1 MTTVVFDF
9 EGTINNNCN
18 VYDPEAYVCL
28 LVVKVISDNSESTL
42 SFTKPWDVGR
52 INEILSSANLLVGFN
67 LKFDLSWARREF
79 GFIPEVSQR
88 IYDCQY
94 AEFLFSNQTWKFPDL
109 RSSCIK
115 REVQN
120 KLDFIHENYWSKGI
134 DTKYIPPEELEEYCI
149 GDVQSTWELY
159 QVQMKLFQTEYQHLW
174 RLFRLHM
181 LDLPV
186 LLEME
191 WNGLKYNHE
200 KSLQL
205 AESCEAQISK
215 IEETLNSFFDFK
227 VDWGSSPQK
236 SAVLYG
242 GQITTET
249 RVPVGTYKTG
259 QKVGQVRYKIVKHT
273 TIFERLVEPIKG
285 SELATDGLWSTDEAT
300 LRSVKAVKRIRTI
313 IDLILERAK
322 LVKMNSS
329 YLTGLPKKLQEMRW
343 GDYLHPSYNQC
354 VAVTG
359 RIASSNPNGQNMPGE
374 VKKLCESRF

>member
-79 GFIPEVSQR
+79 GFVPEVSQR

-94 AEFLFSNQTWKFPDL
+94 AEFLFSNQTCKFPDL

-159 QVQMKLFQTEYQHLW
+159 NVQMKLFKSNYTHLW
-174 RLFRLHM
+174 RLFRLYM

-205 AESCEAQISK
+205 AESYKAQISK

-227 VDWGSSPQK
+227 VDWDSPKKK

-242 GQITTET
+242 GQITTKT
-249 RVPVGTYKTG
+249 SVPVGTYKTG

-273 TIFERLVEPIKG
+273 TVFERLVEPIKG

-343 GDYLHPSYNQC
+343 GDFLHPSYNQC

-359 RIASSNPNGQNMPGE
+359 RIASSNP
-374 VKKLCESRF
+374 